1 MYPINKSVRLQI
13 KSTTELLHDMSNDH
27 KNSSIYLYS
36 RQVKHLSHKTSRK
49 TMLDALAWTAQAASC
64 RGISKILQYTRE
76 NTGQQK
82 RTKDS
87 HESEDCRPTYI
98 TLISTNYLHRLPF
111 TNALAELIKNT
122 ELSLAE
128 SGSCNRQQKHDP
140 SSMFTVDVQNVNSK
154 HRR

>member
-1 MYPINKSVRLQI
+1 MYQINKSVI

-27 KNSSIYLYS
+27 KNSSIILYS
-36 RQVKHLSHKTSRK
+36 RQVKHLSHKTSCK

-87 HESEDCRPTYI
+87 QERQDCRPTYI

-122 ELSLAE
+122 EMSLAE
-128 SGSCNRQQKHDP
+128 SGSCNKQKHDP
-140 SSMFTVDVQNVNSK
+140 SSCLLLTFRTSTVNIDDAQF
-154 HRR
+154 